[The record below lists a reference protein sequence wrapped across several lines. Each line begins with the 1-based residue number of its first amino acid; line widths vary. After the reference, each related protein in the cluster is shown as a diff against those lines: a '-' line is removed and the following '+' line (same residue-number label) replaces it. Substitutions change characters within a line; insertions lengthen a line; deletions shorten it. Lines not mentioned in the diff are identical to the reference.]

1 MTIPEEDRY
10 SQDNIERS
18 VDRMHQQEDDENE
31 GLLPS
36 TGSHASV
43 KRPMQAWF
51 PGKLSVLLIVLN
63 TIFLLS
69 NTIAWT
75 IAGRNAGSHDSKLSS
90 CLTDSNVLP
99 PSPAR
104 EAVQYELRRF
114 TGVGAHESEFIG
126 PASDEMDSKWHHLI
140 DNGKWFAIDREMF
153 VKING
158 NPDTG
163 LRIPDDP
170 EGRFFGML
178 QVNHQL
184 HCVDILR
191 RSTWFNIKRY
201 RDMDQFSNMTDKDVI
216 IHTNHCLEIIRQ
228 SLQCHGDTAMLTYNW
243 VHGHDWPQSAW
254 RSLHSCQ
261 SWEALNEWRAE
272 NDISHL
278 VTRLERPAWVLDP
291 NAEAPGHRGVA
302 EAVDP
307 IVCRDLECEH

>member
-1 MTIPEEDRY
+1 MAV
-10 SQDNIERS
+10 SQGGRFSHDSLERA
-18 VDRMHQQEDDENE
+18 VENMHQQGDDEND
-31 GLLPS
+31 GLLP
-36 TGSHASV
+36 TGRHASV
-43 KRPMQAWF
+43 ERPTHATWF
-51 PGKLSVLLIVLN
+51 PSKLPIFLLVLN
-63 TIFLLS
+63 TLFMMA
-69 NTIAWT
+69 NTIAWAM
-75 IAGRNAGSHDSKLSS
+75 AGGASGPHDAKLSS
-90 CLTDSNVLP
+90 CLANSKALP
-99 PSPAR
+99 LTPAR
-104 EAVQYELRRF
+104 DAVQYELRRF

-126 PASDEMDSKWHHLI
+126 PASDEMDRKWDRLI

-153 VKING
+153 VKLNG

-170 EGRFFGML
+170 QGRFFGML

-201 RDMDQFSNMTDKDVI
+201 RDRDHFHNMTDKDVV
-216 IHTNHCLEIIRQ
+216 IHTNHCLEILRQ

-278 VTRLERPAWVLDP
+278 VTHLERPAWVLDP
-291 NAEAPGHRGVA
+291 GAQAPGHRGVA

-307 IVCRDLECEH
+307 IVCRDLDCD